1 MAQPANLFQELR
13 DALKDF
19 RDFLASPVV
28 TAVKQ
33 AIQALAA
40 LIPQINQL
48 VDKLIELMGKLKTE
62 IDKLD
67 VANIPGLD
75 KVSEFTGKITTLLTT
90 TKNLLPAQAGA
101 IDDVLAVASVVTS
114 LPSLED
120 IKTEIKDLIT
130 EITTQLQSL
139 KA

>member
-13 DALKDF
+13 DALKEF
-19 RDFLASPVV
+19 RDFLASPAV
-28 TAVKQ
+28 TLVKQ

-40 LIPQINQL
+40 LIPQINEL
-48 VDKLIELMGKLKTE
+48 VDKLIALMDKLKTE

-67 VANIPGLD
+67 VGTIPGLEE
-75 KVSEFTGKITTLLTT
+75 VSDFTGKITTLLTT
-90 TKNLLPAQAGA
+90 AKNLLPAQAGA
-101 IDDVLAVASVVTS
+101 IDDVLSVANVVTS
-114 LPSLED
+114 LPSLD
-120 IKTEIKDLIT
+120 AIKTEIKNLIT